1 MYKTILCILLILITI
16 GCDNTKPID
25 FKNGTFVV
33 LVDDIETTYIERNE
47 NYQLERSINESQKEL
62 FKIEWITNK
71 KYILKSISKKKSKDL
86 VDLLPL
92 IVIIDSINRNSYYQ
106 TSYIEGINL
115 KFSCKIK
122 KIDDKVS
129 EKFINIISQ

>member
-1 MYKTILCILLILITI
+1 MYKTIFCILLISIAI

-33 LVDDIETTYIERNE
+33 LVNDIETTYIERNE
-47 NYQLERSINESQKEL
+47 NYQLERSINESQEEL

-71 KYILKSISKKKSKDL
+71 KYTLESININKSKDSI
-86 VDLLPL
+86 DLLPL
-92 IVIIDSINRNSYYQ
+92 IVIIDSIHENTYYQ
-106 TSYIEGINL
+106 TSYIEGIDL

-129 EKFINIISQ
+129 EKFINLISQ